1 MQPSGEQIGS
11 EVLGGLSPAPGFF
24 AALSAGERKTIS
36 RYFSESQVPAGS
48 ELWAA
53 GTAGDYLACILNG
66 SIELKVDTEFPG
78 KQIVVGVFNSGTVI
92 GASCV
97 LDDLP
102 RSTAAKALESTT
114 LLLLK
119 RENFVALTEDHP
131 RIGVK
136 LLKGI
141 LLAEAKR
148 LRKAYERLASI
159 F

>member
-1 MQPSGEQIGS
+1 MQPSGGQS
-11 EVLGGLSPAPGFF
+11 EAALLDKLLQAPGIF
-24 AALSAGERKTIS
+24 AALSADERRAIS
-36 RYFSESQVPAGS
+36 RYFIESQVPAGN
-48 ELWAA
+48 ELWTVDAS
-53 GTAGDYLACILNG
+53 GDYLACILNG

-78 KQIVVGVFNSGTVI
+78 KQIVVGVFSSGTVI

-102 RSTAAKALESTT
+102 RSTAAKALEPTM

-119 RENFVALTEDHP
+119 REDFVALTEEHP
-131 RIGVK
+131 QIGVK

-141 LLAEAKR
+141 LLAEANR
-148 LRKAYERLASI
+148 LRKAYARLASI

>member
-1 MQPSGEQIGS
+1 MSQ
-11 EVLGGLSPAPGFF
+11 APGIF
-24 AALSAGERKTIS
+24 AVLSAAERTAIS
-36 RYFSESQVPAGS
+36 RYFTASQVPAGT
-48 ELWAA
+48 ELWAVGA
-53 GTAGDYLACILNG
+53 AGDYLACILNG

-78 KQIVVGVFNSGTVI
+78 KQIVVGVFSSGTVI

-102 RSTAAKALESTT
+102 RTTTAKVLEPTT

-119 RENFVALTEDHP
+119 RENFVALSKEHP
-131 RIGVK
+131 QIGVK

-141 LLAEAKR
+141 LLAEATR